1 MFTTRLCRAL
11 RPRGLYATLLI
22 VASLAA
28 PLSATAAPPASGPA
42 PLLAKSQD
50 DGSFS
55 IHKLLAGLNRRER
68 IVQFCA
74 GVMCLA
80 LFILCKKFNEDPE

>member
-1 MFTTRLCRAL
+1 MFTTRFCRAL

-28 PLSATAAPPASGPA
+28 PATAAPPAFRPA

>member
-1 MFTTRLCRAL
+1 MFTQRFSGP
-11 RPRGLYATLLI
+11 PRRRHLGATLLLL
-22 VASLAA
+22 LALVV
-28 PLSATAAPPASGPA
+28 PLPATAAPPVPG
-42 PLLAKSQD
+42 PLLASSD

-55 IHKLLAGLNRRER
+55 VHKLLAGLNRRER

-80 LFILCKKFNEDPE
+80 LFILCKKLNEDPD

>member
-1 MFTTRLCRAL
+1 MFITRICRA
-11 RPRGLYATLLI
+11 RCRRELYATLLLFA
-22 VASLAA
+22 VLAA
-28 PLSATAAPPASGPA
+28 PLPAPAATPALRPM
-42 PLLAKSQD
+42 PLLAERD

>member
-1 MFTTRLCRAL
+1 MGRRRAQEALELCA
-11 RPRGLYATLLI
+11 Y
-22 VASLAA
+22 V
-28 PLSATAAPPASGPA
+28 GPA

>member
-1 MFTTRLCRAL
+1 MFTQRLCRPHRRRRTA
-11 RPRGLYATLLI
+11 ATLLLFLSF
-22 VASLAA
+22 AL
-28 PLSATAAPPASGPA
+28 PLPATAAPPAPGPG
-42 PLLAKSQD
+42 PLLASSD

-55 IHKLLAGLNRRER
+55 VHKLLAGLNRRER

-80 LFILCKKFNEDPE
+80 LFILCKKLNEDPD